1 MDELK
6 YLEDEILRVKAEIKR
21 LNQTRKEMEDH
32 LISQSM
38 EILGVS
44 DNSEF
49 FECTKEDFAK
59 KCSVLVEQGADLKI
73 VNILIKEWLKKHKNK

>member
-38 EILGVS
+38 EL
-44 DNSEF
+44 
-49 FECTKEDFAK
+49 
-59 KCSVLVEQGADLKI
+59 
-73 VNILIKEWLKKHKNK
+73 